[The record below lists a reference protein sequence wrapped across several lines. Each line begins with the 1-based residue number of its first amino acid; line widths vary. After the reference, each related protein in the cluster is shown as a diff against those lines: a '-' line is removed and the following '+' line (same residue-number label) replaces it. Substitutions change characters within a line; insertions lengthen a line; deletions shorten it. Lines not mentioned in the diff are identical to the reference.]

1 MEEVWTPPLS
11 DATPLIQKV
20 RSARPDLLLFMPNAI
35 SDAKLGLE
43 KINEFGLG
51 QGKIPTVSFSIT
63 IAEPDMLQSV
73 SPDVVQGIMTIVAN
87 WGSKGHEDLIA
98 ELKAKYKEPWMTQ
111 NVISTYG
118 DMWLMK
124 AALEKAGKADR
135 RAVAEALPDDGWRPV
150 ETLPRR
156 SAEVRR
162 KGSPRR
168 RRRGDR
174 AVAVRR
180 ARHRISARSRTGG
193 AVLAEE
199 ILLIATHSADFRE
212 SIVMSKIT
220 RRTLLA
226 GASIG
231 LVSSRAWA
239 QQPAEVKVGLLVPI
253 SGLYARPGAVMRH
266 GAEMAVEHINAQGG
280 IKSLGGAKLKL
291 VVLDSGDTTEKAKN
305 AAQRMVAQEPDLVAA
320 SGAYLSSFTLAVT
333 EVTERANLPVLTL
346 SYSDLITDRGFKY
359 VFQTSATAG
368 SQAKQALPQIVKLA
382 ETASGKKP
390 KTVAIITDNTG
401 ASIASA
407 KSMREG
413 LLAENGLQLI
423 VDETFTPPLADATSL
438 VQKIRSAKP
447 DLLFFLPTVISDAK
461 LLLEKMNE
469 FGLGQGKI
477 PTISFGIAIAEPDML
492 QTVSPEL
499 LQGVLTC
506 VASWGAKGHEAL
518 IAELKSR
525 YKEPWMTQ
533 NAISTYGDMWVIK
546 DALEKAGKADR
557 VAVAEALR
565 SMDGGPSKYYPLGE
579 IKFDEKGRRVGAG
592 MTIVQWQ
599 SGVPVTVFPP
609 QLALAQPFW
618 PKN

>member
-1 MEEVWTPPLS
+1 MGQDKASSKVS
-11 DATPLIQKV
+11 RATL
-20 RSARPDLLLFMPNAI
+20 
-35 SDAKLGLE
+35 
-43 KINEFGLG
+43 
-51 QGKIPTVSFSIT
+51 
-63 IAEPDMLQSV
+63 
-73 SPDVVQGIMTIVAN
+73 
-87 WGSKGHEDLIA
+87 
-98 ELKAKYKEPWMTQ
+98 
-111 NVISTYG
+111 
-118 DMWLMK
+118 
-124 AALEKAGKADR
+124 
-135 RAVAEALPDDGWRPV
+135 
-150 ETLPRR
+150 
-156 SAEVRR
+156 
-162 KGSPRR
+162 
-168 RRRGDR
+168 
-174 AVAVRR
+174 
-180 ARHRISARSRTGG
+180 
-193 AVLAEE
+193 
-199 ILLIATHSADFRE
+199 
-212 SIVMSKIT
+212 T
-220 RRTLLA
+220 RRTVLSGVA
-226 GASIG
+226 AMG
-231 LVSSRAWA
+231 LSTVARA
-239 QQPAEVKVGLLVPI
+239 QQPAEVKVGLIVPL
-253 SGLYARPGAVMRH
+253 SGIYTRPGQVMRM
-266 GAEMAVEHINAQGG
+266 GAEMGAEHINAKGG
-280 IKSLGGAKLKL
+280 IMSLGGAKLKL

-305 AAQRMVAQEPDLVAA
+305 AAQRMVAQETDMVAA
-320 SGAYLSSFTLAVT
+320 SGAYLSSFTLAIT

-390 KTVAIITDNTG
+390 KTVAIITDNTA
-401 ASIASA
+401 ASVSSA
-407 KSMREG
+407 KAMRDG

-499 LQGVLTC
+499 LQGLLTC

-518 IAELKSR
+518 IAELKTR

-557 VAVAEALR
+557 VAVADALR
-565 SMDGGPSKYYPLGE
+565 SMDAGPSRYYPLGE

-609 QLALAQPFW
+609 QLALSQPFW

>member
-1 MEEVWTPPLS
+1 M
-11 DATPLIQKV
+11 
-20 RSARPDLLLFMPNAI
+20 
-35 SDAKLGLE
+35 
-43 KINEFGLG
+43 
-51 QGKIPTVSFSIT
+51 
-63 IAEPDMLQSV
+63 
-73 SPDVVQGIMTIVAN
+73 
-87 WGSKGHEDLIA
+87 
-98 ELKAKYKEPWMTQ
+98 
-111 NVISTYG
+111 
-118 DMWLMK
+118 
-124 AALEKAGKADR
+124 
-135 RAVAEALPDDGWRPV
+135 
-150 ETLPRR
+150 
-156 SAEVRR
+156 
-162 KGSPRR
+162 
-168 RRRGDR
+168 
-174 AVAVRR
+174 
-180 ARHRISARSRTGG
+180 
-193 AVLAEE
+193 
-199 ILLIATHSADFRE
+199 RE
-212 SIVMSKIT
+212 
-220 RRTLLA
+220 
-226 GASIG
+226 
-231 LVSSRAWA
+231 
-239 QQPAEVKVGLLVPI
+239 
-253 SGLYARPGAVMRH
+253 
-266 GAEMAVEHINAQGG
+266 GAEMAVEHINAQVGV
-280 IKSLGGAKLKL
+280 KSLGGAKLKL

-368 SQAKQALPQIVKLA
+368 SQARQALPQIVKLA
-382 ETASGKKP
+382 ETSSGKKP
-390 KTVAIITDNTG
+390 RTVAIITDNTG
-401 ASIASA
+401 ASVASA

-423 VDETFTPPLADATSL
+423 VDETFTPPLTDATSL
-438 VQKIRSAKP
+438 VQKVRSAKP

-492 QTVSPEL
+492 QTVSAEL

-518 IAELKSR
+518 IAELKTR

-557 VAVAEALR
+557 MAVADAIR
-565 SMDGGPSKYYPLGE
+565 SMDAGRSRYYPLGE

-618 PKN
+618 PKNSRINLSPRNTKKIGKHHGQGDIRSRPQNPQRRARRRIRRQGHRVGRRLQSSDARSHNGILLGLCLGPRRPDAQDPQLPQSGDAVRPQPPARAQDPCPRRADQWRDARGNTRSVHAGCDLLRRAGRR